1 MFKWIGDILK
11 KVIAN
16 LLTIA
21 ALGVL
26 VYFFV
31 KAFVYG

>member
-1 MFKWIGDILK
+1 MFGWIGDIFK

-21 ALGVL
+21 IIGGAA
-26 VYFFV
+26 YFFV
-31 KAFVYG
+31 FRFFF